1 MENEVWEKYDKMGTM
16 GTGAY
21 AHVYKAKNKE
31 TGKIYAIKEIVKN
44 DNEDAVKKEAGKM
57 KELKSNN
64 TVCFI
69 DLIETEFHF
78 YIIMEFCLLNL
89 DDYMKIRNE
98 ALSIDE
104 IRELLIQLNNAFKLL
119 NEKKLIHRD
128 LKLSNILISIDK
140 INNKPIFKLSDFG
153 LCDTIDE
160 NSKTN
165 ALGTPLTMAPEVFE
179 SGNPS
184 LKSDLWSLG
193 IIIYKLFFMEYP
205 FNGKTKIKINQDI
218 HSNYDKIKVTKDQDL
233 NNLIRQLICIK
244 TEERLSW
251 EQYFNHPFFKN
262 NKKDIKKE
270 EIIEFPKFDFK
281 CKIHSEIIENY
292 CTICKKNFCKKC
304 LDLHLNHKYIPLS
317 QIGITKIEMDK
328 ANKLYQDI
336 KFNLEKME
344 KMKDNIELIL
354 NNIKIN
360 ENNQII
366 YQNDVENNF
375 KNYYLRC
382 LETIKKKSNI
392 ENNINLIDIFN
403 YPKCNERVEVEL

>member
-31 TGKIYAIKEIVKN
+31 TGKIYAIKE
-44 DNEDAVKKEAGKM
+44 EAGKM

-89 DDYMKIRNE
+89 EEYMKIRNE

-140 INNKPIFKLSDFG
+140 INNKNIFKLSDFG

-205 FNGKTKIKINQDI
+205 FNGKTKIKLNQDI
-218 HSNYDKIKVTKDQDL
+218 HSNCDKIKVIKDQDL

-270 EIIEFPKFDFK
+270 EINEFNKFDFK

-344 KMKDNIELIL
+344 KIKENIKLIL

>member
-44 DNEDAVKKEAGKM
+44 DNEDAVKKEAEKM

-184 LKSDLWSLG
+184 LKSDL
-193 IIIYKLFFMEYP
+193 YKLIFMEYP
-205 FNGKTKIKINQDI
+205 FNGKTKIKLNMDI
-218 HSNYDKIKVTKDQDL
+218 HSNCDKIKVTKDQDL
-233 NNLIRQLICIK
+233 NNLMRQLICIK

-281 CKIHSEIIENY
+281 CKIHSEIIDNY
-292 CTICKKNFCKKC
+292 CTICKKNICKKC

-317 QIGITKIEMDK
+317 QIGISKIEMDK
-328 ANKLYQDI
+328 AKKLYQDI

-392 ENNINLIDIFN
+392 ENNINLIDIIN
-403 YPKCNERVEVEL
+403 YPKCNEKVEIEL